1 VPHAHS
7 TASSACVYLVVTS
20 LSQAYGACVHLVAES
35 MFMTDMASASYVQSV
50 RGVPAASAFGYVIP
64 VLNESG
70 ASHLFIL
77 YKSVLFLLPSS
88 FEAHTMHDNDVSRI
102 VYAILSTHLTS
113 KSASGLVRHQ

>member
-1 VPHAHS
+1 
-7 TASSACVYLVVTS
+7 